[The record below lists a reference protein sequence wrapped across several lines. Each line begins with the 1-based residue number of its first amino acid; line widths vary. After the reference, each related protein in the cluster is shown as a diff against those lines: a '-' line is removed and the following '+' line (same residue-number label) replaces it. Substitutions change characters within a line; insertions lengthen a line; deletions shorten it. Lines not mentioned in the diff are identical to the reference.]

1 MASYQKGGSAFI
13 PGLKTGVFLLRP
25 LHPLQDKPLPGEP
38 IPFFTG
44 NACLPED
51 THEQVDADLWPMWI
65 WDGQNE
71 IPFYHEWVSASP
83 ARPLESQG
91 LEILHRL
98 VP

>member
-1 MASYQKGGSAFI
+1 MEIALTLTFSAAGGRIGPAVCPI
-13 PGLKTGVFLLRP
+13 LP
-25 LHPLQDKPLPGEP
+25 QDQYTIRDPRAIAQVHNHKIRWNKPLPGEP

-71 IPFYHEWVSASP
+71 VGLSP
-83 ARPLESQG
+83 
-91 LEILHRL
+91 
-98 VP
+98 